1 MDITA
6 IHQIFLTCTSVT
18 TDSRNCPQGS
28 LFIALKGESFNGNA
42 FAARALESGSAY
54 AIVDEEAYAPE
65 GDTRYIVVENSLKTL
80 QQLAN
85 YHRRQM
91 RTPIIGI
98 TGTNGKTTTKE
109 LMSTVLSQTHNVLYT
124 LGNLNNHI
132 GVPLTLL
139 RLRPEHDLAVVE
151 MGASHPGD
159 IKELVEI
166 AEPDYGI
173 ITNVGKAH
181 LEGFG
186 SFEGIIKTKGEMYDY
201 LRALESGSAYAIVD
215 EEAYAPEGDTRYI
228 VVENSLKTLQQLANY
243 HRRQMRTPI
252 IGITGTNGKTTT
264 KELMSTVLSQTH
276 NVLYTLGNLNNHIGV
291 PLTLLRLRPEH
302 DLAVVEMGAS
312 HPGDIKELV
321 EIAEPDYGIITN
333 VGKAHLEGFGS
344 FEGIIKTK
352 GEMYDYLRTRKEAT
366 IFIHNDNPYLKKIAY
381 GLHQIAY
388 GSEDGLYINGHVTG
402 NSPYLT
408 FEWKTDNES
417 KYHEVQTRLIGEYN
431 FPNALA
437 AVTIGHFF
445 GVEPEKIDKALAG
458 YTPQNNRSQLKKT
471 ADNTLIIDAYNA
483 NPTSMMASISNF
495 RNMQAENKML
505 ILGDM
510 RELGKDS
517 ADEHQK
523 IADYLEECGFKD
535 VVLVGELFAA
545 TRHSYQSYPDVTAL
559 IAELQREK
567 PCGKTILIKG
577 SNGIK
582 LSSVVEY
589 L

>member
-42 FAARALESGSAY
+42 FAA
-54 AIVDEEAYAPE
+54 
-65 GDTRYIVVENSLKTL
+65 
-80 QQLAN
+80 
-85 YHRRQM
+85 
-91 RTPIIGI
+91 
-98 TGTNGKTTTKE
+98 
-109 LMSTVLSQTHNVLYT
+109 
-124 LGNLNNHI
+124 
-132 GVPLTLL
+132 
-139 RLRPEHDLAVVE
+139 
-151 MGASHPGD
+151 
-159 IKELVEI
+159 
-166 AEPDYGI
+166 
-173 ITNVGKAH
+173 
-181 LEGFG
+181 
-186 SFEGIIKTKGEMYDY
+186 
-201 LRALESGSAYAIVD
+201 RALESGSAYAIVD

-445 GVEPEKIDKALAG
+445 WCGTGENRQGTGRIYPAKQPFTTEKNSG
-458 YTPQNNRSQLKKT
+458 QHS
-471 ADNTLIIDAYNA
+471 
-483 NPTSMMASISNF
+483 
-495 RNMQAENKML
+495 
-505 ILGDM
+505 
-510 RELGKDS
+510 
-517 ADEHQK
+517 
-523 IADYLEECGFKD
+523 DYRC
-535 VVLVGELFAA
+535 
-545 TRHSYQSYPDVTAL
+545 
-559 IAELQREK
+559 LQRQSHKHAGSHRKFPQHASREK
-567 PCGKTILIKG
+567 NADIGRYARTGKRQCRRAPEDCRLSGRMRIQG
-577 SNGIK
+577 CSSCRGIVCRHTPL
-582 LSSVVEY
+582 LSELSRCNRTHRRAAKRETLRENNSDKRVERHQAKFRS
-589 L
+589 